1 MTEVRVYK
9 ARVWCILLMG
19 RWKHGCY
26 DEVMR
31 LGFLR
36 KRGRLETLGR
46 SNGVAEVLDLTTR
59 GLTMVEPEF
68 EAERGPG
75 TRVVSRTGSN
85 GDREVDEVDTVFEL
99 RRIRTVWQSF
109 PA

>member
-1 MTEVRVYK
+1 
-9 ARVWCILLMG
+9 MG
-19 RWKHGCY
+19 RWKHGCC
-26 DEVMR
+26 EEGVR

-36 KRGRLETLGR
+36 KRGRLGTLGG
-46 SNGVAEVLDLTTR
+46 SNGEAEVLVLTTR
-59 GLTMVEPEF
+59 GLTMVEPEV

-85 GDREVDEVDTVFEL
+85 GDREVDGVDTVFEL
-99 RRIRTVWQSF
+99 RRSRTGWQSF